1 MYGVG
6 YMPIRKRMKLLTWVN
21 SERYV
26 SNIMRYKRT
35 KFSFNM
41 SPRLQINLESLLTNF
56 WYFFS
61 IYIDFKLKTSNF
73 IFIAVKKSY
82 STGIILKAKEVS
94 FSS

>member
-1 MYGVG
+1 
-6 YMPIRKRMKLLTWVN
+6 
-21 SERYV
+21 
-26 SNIMRYKRT
+26 
-35 KFSFNM
+35 M